1 MPTYIGVIRTI
12 ARGCANTAMTVHMH
26 STVMRFID
34 ALGTAAQKRRYF
46 ARRGARTASSSG
58 AGAASP
64 R

>member
-1 MPTYIGVIRTI
+1 
-12 ARGCANTAMTVHMH
+12 MTVHMH

-34 ALGTAAQKRRYF
+34 ALGTEAQKRRYF
-46 ARRGARTASSSG
+46 AEVVEHGRSSG